1 MIKTHKIIGSR
12 IIHLAKVDS
21 TNKFAIELMGE
32 DELQEGTVISTNN
45 QTSGRGQKGRSWLS
59 EAGKNIAMSIIL
71 YPKFLH
77 PREQFKL
84 SQVIS
89 LAIWDA
95 IHDFIGTTVSI
106 KWPNDIYIGKKKVCG
121 ILIQN
126 AISSTEILSTVVGIG
141 INVNQKE
148 FVRELSNP
156 TSIALEKDSIIDLE
170 KFKAVLFVKMN
181 QYYLQLKTRNFEL
194 IDKAYHQRLY
204 QLNATAFYQDANR
217 NTFTGKIIGTTPT
230 GKLNIET
237 AEGLRT
243 FDLKEVS
250 FL

>member
-12 IIHLAKVDS
+12 IIQLAKVDS
-21 TNKFAIELMGE
+21 TNKFALDLMAE
-32 DELQEGTVISTNN
+32 DELQEGTVIYTND
-45 QTSGRGQKGRSWLS
+45 QTSGRGQKGRTWLS
-59 EAGKNIAMSIIL
+59 EAGKNIALSIIL

-89 LAIWDA
+89 LAIWDT
-95 IHDFIGTTVSI
+95 IHDFIGAEVSI

-126 AISSTEILSTVVGIG
+126 AISSSEILSSVIGIG
-141 INVNQKE
+141 INVNQQQ
-148 FVRELSNP
+148 FPSGLPNP
-156 TSIALEKDSIIDLE
+156 TSLILEKGDTIDFEDFSNILYS
-170 KFKAVLFVKMN
+170 KMD
-181 QYYLQLKTRNFEL
+181 QYYLQLRTRNFEL

-204 QLNATAFYQDANR
+204 QKEVTAFYQDTDR
-217 NTFTGKIIGTTPT
+217 NVFSGKIIGTTPT

-237 AEGLRT
+237 SEGLRT